1 MSQQAEK
8 KSIQEI
14 VKQRVEDG
22 KARILSFEDEAKK
35 FAKSILEKGKAS
47 QEEGKKRLD
56 EFSAKV
62 QSAVDKFAKMKE
74 AELLKH
80 AATVRKE
87 LETKLGGR
95 FEKLLESLGLPSK
108 EEVQKLSERLESL
121 SKRVGELA
129 ERLRSYGRKG
139 RGK

>member
-1 MSQQAEK
+1 MSEQAQK
-8 KSIQEI
+8 KSFQEI

-22 KARILSFEDEAKK
+22 KAKILSFEDEAKK

-56 EFSAKV
+56 ELSAKV
-62 QSAVDKFAKMKE
+62 LGAVDKVSKMKE
-74 AELLKH
+74 ADILKH
-80 AATVRKE
+80 ATAFRKE

-95 FEKLLESLGLPSK
+95 LEKLFESLGLPSK

-139 RGK
+139 RK

>member
-1 MSQQAEK
+1 MSEQAEK
-8 KSIQEI
+8 KSLQEI

-35 FAKSILEKGKAS
+35 LAKSLLEKGKAS

-62 QSAVDKFAKMKE
+62 QGAVDKVTKMKE
-74 AELLKH
+74 ADLLKH
-80 AATVRKE
+80 ASEFRKV

-95 FEKLLESLGLPSK
+95 FEKLLESLGLPSR

-121 SKRVGELA
+121 SKRVAELA
-129 ERLRSYGRKG
+129 DRLRSYGRKG
-139 RGK
+139 RK